1 MLSNFGDFQN
11 EIYLSG
17 LNGKTPPWPV
27 DFASLEALGKG
38 AMSPSVWSYV
48 AGGCGD
54 EFTQRNNV
62 EAFDRYGI
70 VPRMFNGHAKRDLSV
85 KLFDRTLPAPIFLS
99 PIGVI
104 GICSSDNQGD
114 LRVAEAAAKTGVPMM
129 ASTLSQAPM
138 EAVAKAL
145 GGTPGYFQLYT
156 PRDRDLALS
165 FIARAENAGFE
176 ALVVTLDTWVTGWRP
191 RDLNAANF
199 PQLRGLCLANYF
211 SDPHFLKRLKKP
223 IAEDPAAAI
232 YEWVN
237 VFGHIMTWDDLK
249 WLREAT
255 RLPIVL
261 KGICHPE
268 DARRAADAGIDAIHC
283 SNHGGRQ
290 ANGGIAAIS
299 MLQDI
304 ISAVPEMPVLFD
316 SGVRSGTDVAKA
328 LAMSAAAVGIGRS
341 YAYALAAGATEGV
354 VHHLRAI
361 LAETDLL
368 MAVNGYPTIADLQS
382 AGVRSTR

>member
-1 MLSNFGDFQN
+1 LANFGDFQN
-11 EIYLSG
+11 EIYLAGLSG
-17 LNGKTPPWPV
+17 QMPAFPV
-27 DFASLEALGKG
+27 DFAALEALGRQ

-62 EAFDRYGI
+62 EAFNRYGI
-70 VPRMFNGHAKRDLSV
+70 VPRMFRGSAERDLSV
-85 KLFDRTLPAPIFLS
+85 TLFGRTLPTPIFLS

-104 GICSSDNQGD
+104 GICSSDHQGD

-129 ASTLSQAPM
+129 ASTLSQSPM
-138 EAVAKAL
+138 EEVAKTL
-145 GGTPGYFQLYT
+145 GAAPGYFQLYT

-165 FIARAENAGFE
+165 FIARAEAAGFE

-199 PQLRGLCLANYF
+199 PQLKGLCLANYF
-211 SDPHFLKRLKKP
+211 SDPQFLKRLKKP
-223 IAEDPAAAI
+223 VAEDPAAAI

-237 VFGHIMTWDDLK
+237 IFGHIMTWDDLK
-249 WLREAT
+249 WMREAT

-261 KGICHPE
+261 KGICHPD
-268 DARRAADAGIDAIHC
+268 DARRAADAGIDAIQC

-304 ISAVPEMPVLFD
+304 VSAVPDLPVLFD
-316 SGVRSGTDVAKA
+316 SGVRSGSDVAKA
-328 LAMSAAAVGIGRS
+328 LAMGAASVGVGRS
-341 YAYALAAGATEGV
+341 YAYALAAGGTDGV
-354 VHHLRAI
+354 VHHLRSL
-361 LAETDLL
+361 LAEADLL
-368 MAVNGYPTIADLQS
+368 MAVNGYPAIADLRCE
-382 AGVRSTR
+382 GIFPTR

>member
-1 MLSNFGDFQN
+1 MQQNYGDFQN
-11 EIYLSG
+11 EIYLAGLSG
-17 LNGKTPPWPV
+17 KMPLLPV
-27 DFASLEALGKG
+27 DFASLEERARE
-38 AMSPSVWSYV
+38 AMSPSVWGYV

-62 EAFDRYGI
+62 EAFNRYGI
-70 VPRMFNGHAKRDLSV
+70 LPRMCNGTHKRDLSV
-85 KLFDRTLPAPIFLS
+85 TLFGRALPAPVFLS

-104 GICSSDNQGD
+104 GLCSDDNHGD
-114 LRVAEAAAKTGVPMM
+114 LKVARAAAKTGVPMM
-129 ASTLSQAPM
+129 ASTLSQDPM
-138 EAVAKAL
+138 EEVAKAL
-145 GGTPGYFQLYT
+145 GDTPGYFQLYT

-165 FIARAENAGFE
+165 FISRAEKAGFE

-191 RDLNAANF
+191 RDLNSANF

-211 SDPHFLKRLKKP
+211 SDPNFLKRLKKP
-223 IAEDPAAAI
+223 VSEDPAAAI

-237 VFGHIMTWDDLK
+237 VFGHIVTWDDLK
-249 WLREAT
+249 WIREAT

-261 KGICHPE
+261 KGICHAD
-268 DARRAADAGIDAIHC
+268 DARRAADAGVDAIQC

-290 ANGGIAAIS
+290 ANGGMAAIS

-304 ISAVPEMPVLFD
+304 VFAVPDVPVLFD

-328 LAMSAAAVGIGRS
+328 LAMGAASVGIGRS
-341 YAYALAAGATEGV
+341 YAYALAVGGEDGV
-354 VHHLRAI
+354 VHHLRSI

-368 MAVNGYPTIADLQS
+368 MAVNGYPKLDDLRQ